1 MKLDTVF
8 KFLLVV
14 VILFTLQQI
23 WPLRDVRSK
32 LQNGT
37 LVPWV
42 KGALRRVYSH
52 FCFKVIR
59 RDMQIFYREKYIV
72 PRPCYFVF
80 FLVSGCLTLGAK
92 WLMHRVSQPL
102 GERWIPRKKWSERIR
117 KIKVARFNLMFFN
130 LFYFTLISALGL
142 VALSCQ
148 TFFPHEMGG
157 QGKLSDYFAGYPNQK
172 TSSLIHLYYFL
183 NGGYLLTS
191 VYSLLMAE
199 KLPDFYENFLQHLC
213 AVILVYFS
221 YGQNFLRVGSIIMLC
236 HDICEVFSSACR
248 VFVDTRH
255 KAVTV
260 SSFCILFSS
269 WGFLRLYIFAKRCI
283 LPIHRN
289 LDVFNPLIG
298 YEACVWL
305 TFLLL
310 VILLM
315 NVYWF
320 VLMAKMFIHFV
331 SSGKTEDILTRVAEL
346 EEGERTDKK
355 TK

>member
-8 KFLLVV
+8 MFLVV
-14 VILFTLQQI
+14 VVIVFTVEQI
-23 WPLRDVRSK
+23 CPLHELHRK

-42 KGALRRVYSH
+42 KSTLRKLCSH
-52 FCFKVIR
+52 FCFKSIK
-59 RDMQIFYREKYIV
+59 RDMEIFYREKYIV
-72 PRPCYFVF
+72 PKPCYFLF
-80 FLVSGCLTLGAK
+80 FIVSGCLTLGAK

-130 LFYFTLISALGL
+130 LFYFTLISALGF
-142 VALSCQ
+142 VALSRQ

-157 QGKLSDYFAGYPNQK
+157 QGKLSDYFAGYPKQK
-172 TSSLIHLYYFL
+172 TSHLIHVYYFL

-191 VYSLLMAE
+191 VYSLLMVE

-283 LPIHRN
+283 LPVHRN
-289 LDVFNPLIG
+289 LHMLKPLIG

-305 TFLLL
+305 IFLLL

-315 NVYWF
+315 NAYWF
-320 VLMAKMFIHFV
+320 VLMGKMFIHFV
-331 SSGKTEDILTRVAEL
+331 ASGQTEDILTRVDEL
-346 EEGERTDKK
+346 QEGDKK